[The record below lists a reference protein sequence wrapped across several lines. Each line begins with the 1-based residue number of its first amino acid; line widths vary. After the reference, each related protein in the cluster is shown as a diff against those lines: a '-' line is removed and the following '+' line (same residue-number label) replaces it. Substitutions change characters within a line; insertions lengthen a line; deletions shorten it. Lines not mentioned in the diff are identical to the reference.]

1 MRDGKQLAVSDKVI
15 VHMSVLYC
23 NRTLVY
29 IRVCV
34 RVCECQD
41 KKKAICTRIEANFK
55 VIIGIPDGGKNP
67 GALSLH
73 RTQNQLLEL

>member
-34 RVCECQD
+34 CVRVSV
-41 KKKAICTRIEANFK
+41 KKKKSHLHKYRWPK
-55 VIIGIPDGGKNP
+55 VLIGISDGGKNP

-73 RTQNQLLEL
+73 RTHNWLLEL